1 MKSSQL
7 AFYVLTAAASLLTLA
22 ALGLAFFYAPT
33 ELTMGVV
40 QKIFYSHVPAAMCA
54 YAGFIIASA
63 ASMGYLLRPRAGL
76 DAVARA
82 GVEVGL
88 LFCVYVLI
96 SGPIWGYKA
105 WGKAWVWDPQL
116 TATFVLFLMYGG
128 YFLLRVFSPPGERI
142 RKIASAL
149 AVFAVVN
156 IPIVHYSVKK
166 WGGLHPTVEREGGGG
181 LAPAMKTTFSVS
193 MLAFLL
199 LFAVLIW
206 LSIRVKM
213 RETRV
218 EELYLDVEDLS
229 RSRS

>member
-1 MKSSQL
+1 VKSSQL
-7 AFYVLTAAASLLTLA
+7 AFYVLTAAASFLTLA

-54 YAGFIIASA
+54 YAGFTVASA

-166 WGGLHPTVEREGGGG
+166 WGGGG
-181 LAPAMKTTFSVS
+181 LAPAMKTTFGVS

>member
-1 MKSSQL
+1 MKSSQI
-7 AFYVLTAAASLLTLA
+7 AFYALTAAASILTLS
-22 ALGLAFFYAPT
+22 ALGLTFFYAPT

-63 ASMGYLLRPRAGL
+63 ASMGYLLRPRPGL

-142 RKIASAL
+142 RKIAAAL

-181 LAPAMKTTFSVS
+181 LAPAMKATFSLS

-206 LSIRVKM
+206 LSIRVKL
-213 RETRV
+213 RETKV